1 MQISQCVRVRGERWR
16 VVDVRSYEDCQLVT
30 LAGLTPPHLGATR
43 RVLSPFDIIE
53 PVGGRAKPRFV
64 GPNRWRRVCRRL
76 IASDRPPGG
85 LQSALQARIDLLP
98 HQLEPAIAILK
109 GMGSRVLL
117 ADEVGLGKTIQAG
130 LVCAELLERHAVDR
144 VLIVTPAGL
153 RDQWARE
160 LSERFSIAAAN
171 LDAAAL
177 RKLTATLPVGLNPWQ
192 TQSIAIASIDY
203 VKRAEVLPAVA
214 ACLWDLVIVDEAH
227 GVGGE
232 SDRHAAVNALASR
245 AAFVLLLT
253 ATPHSGDRRA
263 FASLCSLGSLEDDP
277 LLVFRRSR
285 ADIHI
290 GVPRRV
296 HVAYVRPSRDE
307 RLMHAGLDEYAAAVR
322 ADCREMHDA
331 AWLALAVL
339 HKRAFSSAWSL
350 AQSID
355 RRLAAL
361 DEAGGAETEAQLALP
376 LGNPDGDKVNE
387 DTPPPWPADL
397 RLADADRERHLLT
410 RLAARARSSAAAETK
425 IAALRRLLRRARQ
438 SAVVFTE
445 YRDTLLHVSRAI
457 DQPHIVMHGGLT
469 PRERRSA
476 LASFSTSPSAI
487 LLTTDAAGEGLN
499 LHHHCRLV
507 INLELPWNPMRLEQR
522 IGRVDRIGQ
531 SRRVHAFHLVARGT
545 GESRILQRLRSRIAA
560 ARADIGTPDPVGID
574 EELAVTRLVIAGEP
588 DDHS

>member
-1 MQISQCVRVRGERWR
+1 
-16 VVDVRSYEDCQLVT
+16 
-30 LAGLTPPHLGATR
+30 
-43 RVLSPFDIIE
+43 
-53 PVGGRAKPRFV
+53 
-64 GPNRWRRVCRRL
+64 
-76 IASDRPPGG
+76 
-85 LQSALQARIDLLP
+85 LQSALHARIDLLP
-98 HQLEPAIAILK
+98 HQLEPAIALLK
-109 GMGSRVLL
+109 GLGSRVLL

-130 LVCAELLERHAVDR
+130 LVCAELRERRAVDR
-144 VLIVTPAGL
+144 VLILTPAGL

-160 LSERFSIAAAN
+160 LAERFSIAAAN

-177 RKLTATLPVGLNPWQ
+177 RTLTATLPVGLNPWQ

-203 VKRAEVLPAVA
+203 VKRPEVLPAVA

-227 GVGGE
+227 GVSGE

-263 FASLCSLGSLEDDP
+263 FASLCGLGSLEDDP

-285 ADIHI
+285 ADIRI

-296 HVAYVRPSRDE
+296 HVAYVRPSSDE
-307 RLMHAGLDEYAAAVR
+307 RLMHAGLDEYGAAVR

-339 HKRAFSSAWSL
+339 HKRALSSAWSL
-350 AQSID
+350 AQSIE

-361 DEAGGAETEAQLALP
+361 NEAGAAETEAQLALP
-376 LGNPDGDKVNE
+376 LGNPDGDNVDE

-397 RLADADRERHLLT
+397 RLADSDRERHLLT
-410 RLAARARSSAAAETK
+410 RLSATARRAATAETK
-425 IAALRRLLRRARQ
+425 IAALRRLLQRARQ

-476 LASFSTSPSAI
+476 LESFSTSSSAI

-507 INLELPWNPMRLEQR
+507 VNLELPWNPMRLEQR

-531 SRRVHAFHLVARGT
+531 RRRVHAFHLVARGT

-560 ARADIGTPDPVGID
+560 ARMDIGAPDPVGLD
-574 EELAVTRLVIAGEP
+574 EEIAVTRLVIAGE
-588 DDHS
+588 